1 MICTKCGKEIPSD
14 SKYCPSCGTLAAGQQ
29 SKAQN
34 TMTELI
40 TRAKAG
46 DQAAISILY
55 EQTYNQVYYTVKS
68 MIKDED
74 AVFDILQDSY
84 IKAFSHLDSFEGGDK
99 FTAWVRQIA
108 ANTARDW
115 MKKKRPML
123 FSELEQSS
131 DMDLPA
137 EEWFEDENCDHLP
150 EYVIDQNE
158 TSRLI
163 REILDELPEDQRAV
177 IGMYYYE
184 EMSVKEIAASMNA
197 TENAVKSRLLYGRR
211 KIEKKVR
218 ELEKNGTKLYGLAPI
233 PFLLWLLRGQ
243 KAYAAEL
250 PDAGIR
256 QNILKSL
263 SSSSSA
269 TPKETVH
276 AAKHSAA
283 HAAKAAGTTKTAAA
297 AGAGFSGVKLAVAAI
312 AAIAVIGGG
321 VFGIT
326 RLSRHTEQPESPA
339 NPVVAEEAPE
349 IQETEMPAVP
359 EVSATETEV
368 EATNEPD
375 VEAPQDSMDE
385 ALDQYRIILANAANY
400 DFGEYAYPNGDYLYA
415 LEYMHTGDPV
425 PTLLLCQ
432 LGDDYIDHVR
442 VFYYDINSKTI
453 LAPEE
458 VITTGVAQTGGF
470 RGGLSMMGDGNGLQI
485 SEVGGMR
492 GDIYISRAIRS
503 ENNLEITQ
511 EWSGFLDDNNP
522 YGDNA
527 REITW
532 YELSDET
539 GFRKTDKDVEISD
552 IATDSAPAEQDEA
565 ALWIEAEEAA
575 GRTILTGTVD
585 TITYDEAVEL
595 QGYPDYNAADKGQT
609 WVLIRLD
616 NPQLLKGTQD
626 VSTWEKEHSVV
637 MVWTRQSS
645 GLEYGESILSGFTG
659 EHIICSVG
667 SFSKAS
673 DTSMPLGM
681 PWAHDIHIW
690 RNEKTRADN
699 E

>member
-1 MICTKCGKEIPSD
+1 MDIT
-14 SKYCPSCGTLAAGQQ
+14 Y
-29 SKAQN
+29 
-34 TMTELI
+34 ELI
-40 TRAKAG
+40 QKAKSG
-46 DQAAISILY
+46 DQSAISTLY
-55 EQTYNQVYYTVKS
+55 EQTYNQVFYTVKS

-74 AVFDILQDSY
+74 AVFDILQDAY
-84 IKAFSHLDSFEGGDK
+84 IKAFSHLDSFEGRDK

-137 EEWFEDENCDHLP
+137 EEWFEDENTDHLP

-163 REILDELPEDQRAV
+163 REILDELPDDQRAA

-218 ELEKNGTKLYGLAPI
+218 ELEKKGTKLYGLAPI

-243 KAYAAEL
+243 KAYAAEI
-250 PDAGIR
+250 PNAGIR
-256 QNILKSL
+256 QNILQSV
-263 SSSSSA
+263 SSSSSTA
-269 TPKETVH
+269 PKGTVH
-276 AAKHSAA
+276 TAKHSAA
-283 HAAKAAGTTKTAAA
+283 HAAKTTGTAKVATA
-297 AGAGFSGVKLAVAAI
+297 AGAGLSGVKIAVAAI

-326 RLSRHTEQPESPA
+326 RLSRHTEQPEQPIT
-339 NPVVAEEAPE
+339 PVVAEDTPVIQETTTPTEPESPAAETVVEATSEPEAEAPE
-349 IQETEMPAVP
+349 DPI
-359 EVSATETEV
+359 
-368 EATNEPD
+368 
-375 VEAPQDSMDE
+375 DE
-385 ALDQYRIILANAANY
+385 ALDQYRIILANAATY
-400 DFGEYAYPNGDYLYA
+400 DFGEYAYPNGEYLYA

-442 VFYYDINSKTI
+442 IFYFDVDSKTVM
-453 LAPEE
+453 APDE
-458 VITTGVAQTGGF
+458 VITTGIAQAGGY

-485 SEVGGMR
+485 FEAGGMR

-503 ENNLEITQ
+503 ENKLTITQ
-511 EWSGFLDDNNP
+511 EWSGFLDDNDP
-522 YGDNA
+522 YRDSA

-532 YELSDET
+532 YGLSDEA
-539 GFRKTDKDVEISD
+539 GFKKPDKNTETTD
-552 IATDSAPAEQDEA
+552 IATDSTPTEQDAA
-565 ALWIEAEEAA
+565 ALWISAEEAA
-575 GRTILTGTVD
+575 GRTVLSGTVE

-595 QGYPDYNAADKGQT
+595 QGYPDYNAADNGQT
-609 WVLIRLD
+609 WVIIRLD
-616 NPQLLKGTQD
+616 SPQILKGSQD

-637 MVWTRQSS
+637 LIWTRRSS
-645 GLEYGESILSGFTG
+645 GTEYGENTLSGYTG
-659 EHIICSVG
+659 EHIICSAG
-667 SFSKAS
+667 SFSKTS
-673 DTSMPLGM
+673 DTSVPIGV
-681 PWAHDIHIW
+681 PWAHDI
-690 RNEKTRADN
+690 RVLDE
-699 E
+699 

>member
-1 MICTKCGKEIPSD
+1 MYCTGCGKEIPDD
-14 SKYCPSCGTLAAGQQ
+14 SRFCPNCGKSSVQEKSNASGGT
-29 SKAQN
+29 S
-34 TMTELI
+34 ELI
-40 TRAKAG
+40 QKAKDG
-46 DQAAISILY
+46 DQSAISILY

-84 IKAFSHLDSFEGGDK
+84 IKAFSHLDSFEGGDR

-108 ANTARDW
+108 ANIARDW

-131 DMDLPA
+131 DIDLPA
-137 EEWFEDENCDHLP
+137 EEWFEDENTDHLP

-163 REILDELPEDQRAV
+163 REILDELPEDQRAA

-211 KIEKKVR
+211 KIEKKVH
-218 ELEKNGTKLYGLAPI
+218 ELEKKGTKLYGLAPI

-243 KAYAAEL
+243 KAYAAEV
-250 PDAGIR
+250 PNAGIQ
-256 QNILKSL
+256 QNILQSV
-263 SSSSSA
+263 SSSSSTTSKGA
-269 TPKETVH
+269 VH
-276 AAKHSAA
+276 AAKAS
-283 HAAKAAGTTKTAAA
+283 GTAKTATV
-297 AGAGFSGVKLAVAAI
+297 AGAGFSGVKIAVAVI

-326 RLSRHTEQPESPA
+326 RLSKNTEQPEPPV
-339 NPVVAEEAPE
+339 NPVITEEAPV
-349 IQETEMPAVP
+349 IQETTTPAVSETTVDESIVETTSEP
-359 EVSATETEV
+359 ETETPED
-368 EATNEPD
+368 PI
-375 VEAPQDSMDE
+375 DE
-385 ALDQYRIILANAANY
+385 SLEQYRIILANAATY
-400 DFGEYAYPNGDYLYA
+400 DFGEYAHPNGDYLYA

-425 PTLLLCQ
+425 PTLLLRQ

-442 VFYYDINSKTI
+442 IFYYDVDSQTI

-485 SEVGGMR
+485 FEVGGMR

-503 ENNLEITQ
+503 DNSMIITQ
-511 EWSGFLDDNNP
+511 EWTGFLDDNDP
-522 YGDNA
+522 YRDNA

-532 YELSDET
+532 YNLSDEA
-539 GFRKTDKDVEISD
+539 GFRKPDKNTETAD
-552 IATDSAPAEQDEA
+552 IATDSTPTEQDA
-565 ALWIEAEEAA
+565 TALWISAEEAA

-609 WVLIRLD
+609 WVIIRLD
-616 NPQLLKGTQD
+616 SPQVLKGTQD

-637 MVWTRQSS
+637 LIWTRRSS
-645 GLEYGESILSGFTG
+645 GTEYGENILSDHTG
-659 EHIICSVG
+659 EHIICSAG

-673 DTSMPLGM
+673 DTSVPIGV
-681 PWAHDIHIW
+681 PWAYDIHVME
-690 RNEKTRADN
+690 ND
-699 E
+699 